1 MAVKAYIAGYFSI
14 FLVMGLFEAQLSEY
28 YELKLKSSY
37 LKALYEVR
45 DLLQNGYDKTK
56 LLEWLEEK
64 ISSLQEEIA
73 EEISGY

>member
-1 MAVKAYIAGYFSI
+1 MESYFS
-14 FLVMGLFEAQLSEY
+14 EY
-28 YELKLKSSY
+28 FELKVKSAY

-45 DLLQNGYDKTK
+45 DLLQSGYDKAK
-56 LLEWLEEK
+56 LLEWLDEK

>member
-1 MAVKAYIAGYFSI
+1 M
-14 FLVMGLFEAQLSEY
+14 FEAQLSEY

-45 DLLQNGYDKTK
+45 DLLQSGYDKAK
-56 LLEWLEEK
+56 LLEWLDEK